1 MKTVVSLWRYQKP
14 AFFGLLIVVAM
25 FALAVIAPLIAPYH
39 YLDQNLAEAN
49 LGPSR
54 EHLLGTDRVG
64 RDQFSRIIYGARSA
78 AFVVIATFVLTTPLG
93 LILGGVS
100 GYLGGWIDTLIMR
113 AADIMFSFPG
123 FLLILF
129 LSATLRPRIDTL
141 GQTVG
146 FLAPAVRGGYL
157 DYIAVTLALSL
168 VGWAGVARLV
178 RSLFLQLKEEDYVL
192 VAESIGAT
200 SWRIIFR
207 HIMPNAMA
215 PIIVSLSRSAG
226 YTILTEASLA
236 FLGLGIRPPN
246 PSWGAMIYANYIFWR
261 TRPWLL
267 WGPGVVL
274 TLVIAGF
281 MLLGDGL
288 VSVLNPKE
296 MRRKGK

>member
-1 MKTVVSLWRYQKP
+1 MKTVISLWHYQKP
-14 AFFGLLIVVAM
+14 AFFGLLVVAAM
-25 FALAVIAPLIAPYH
+25 FVMAIIAPLIAPYH

-49 LGPSR
+49 LSPSR

-78 AFVVIATFVLTTPLG
+78 AFVVIATLALTTPLG

-113 AADIMFSFPG
+113 VADIMFSFPG

-215 PIIVSLSRSAG
+215 PIIVSLSGSAG

-288 VSVLNPKE
+288 ISVLNPKE